1 MILRAATTAGWF
13 DAAVARWPEL
23 LRDHAN
29 CEKKAASTALALL
42 FAYPEDRALTQKL
55 SRLAREE
62 LRHFEQV
69 ERLMIRLQVPAQRVA
84 PGRYA
89 SGLRARVNR
98 DEPLRKLDLMLCGA
112 LIEARSCERFEGLSD
127 RLPQPLGEFYGGLAE
142 AERRHEGFYLRLA
155 EDAAFAI
162 AGAGGAGPLLAERL
176 AELAAREAELAT
188 APDADFRFH
197 SGEPV
202 PTA

>member
-1 MILRAATTAGWF
+1 MILRAATTTGWF

-69 ERLMIRLQVPAQRVA
+69 ERWMTRLQVPPQRVA

-112 LIEARSCERFEGLSD
+112 LIEARSCERFEGLAE
-127 RLPQPLGEFYGGLAE
+127 RLQAPLGEFYGALAE

-155 EDAAFAI
+155 EAVAREI
-162 AGAGGAGPLLAERL
+162 AGDAGAEALLAQRL
-176 AELAAREAELAT
+176 ADLATREAELAT
-188 APDADFRFH
+188 APDIEFRFH

-202 PTA
+202 AA